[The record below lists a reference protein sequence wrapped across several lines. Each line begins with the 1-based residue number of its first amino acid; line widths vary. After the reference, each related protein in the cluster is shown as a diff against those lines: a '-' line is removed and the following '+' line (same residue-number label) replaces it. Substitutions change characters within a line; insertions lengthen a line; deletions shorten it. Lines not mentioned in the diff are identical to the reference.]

1 MMLQSV
7 LVHAENSTL
16 HVGFSFLGSHK
27 PALYLLPVFIAY
39 EETIPD
45 DLNCVVSFVQ
55 HLLQCALCSCELAL
69 IMYAIIASQSLS
81 RSLRLRPNLRE

>member
-1 MMLQSV
+1 MLQSV

-16 HVGFSFLGSHK
+16 HVGFSFLDSHK
-27 PALYLLPVFIAY
+27 PALYLPVFIAY

-69 IMYAIIASQSLS
+69 IMYAIIASQSLTR